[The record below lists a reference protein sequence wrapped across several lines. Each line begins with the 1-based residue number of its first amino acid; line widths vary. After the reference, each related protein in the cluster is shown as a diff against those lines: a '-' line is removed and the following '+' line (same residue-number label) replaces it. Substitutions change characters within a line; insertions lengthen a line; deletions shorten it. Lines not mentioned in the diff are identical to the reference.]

1 MENKLV
7 RGGNRK
13 ERLFDSIDSIEQHKN
28 DHYVDIQNEGYKTR
42 KLMESA
48 HGYQIPLKQL
58 QVHDKQSLV
67 HNTHNRVEI
76 RRRNDRYFDIK
87 KSPGC
92 LKCFVT
98 VMFCLR
104 SPIDGYENT
113 PLHPSDI
120 AVQQPELLISD
131 VQLKAEKAKQ
141 ECNQATKD
149 GLTEDES
156 AAIYL
161 YTMEWESGAP
171 SLYHLLNETLREK
184 TGRQQLEPWFL
195 YLKLFLTALLKL
207 PSKQQTI
214 WRGVRKDLSKQYQIG
229 QRASLT
235 NLEVQPTELLL
246 ALQLTL
252 KEIQTEIDQ
261 NHRRADF
268 KKFQLIAE
276 PKQEPSEYGNKTGV
290 CHIQGDPHLLMF
302 PEKLKG
308 ERVQYWCRL
317 LGVHPLLC
325 NKYVTAT
332 VSVTEQY

>member
-1 MENKLV
+1 
-7 RGGNRK
+7 
-13 ERLFDSIDSIEQHKN
+13 
-28 DHYVDIQNEGYKTR
+28 
-42 KLMESA
+42 
-48 HGYQIPLKQL
+48 
-58 QVHDKQSLV
+58 
-67 HNTHNRVEI
+67 
-76 RRRNDRYFDIK
+76 
-87 KSPGC
+87 
-92 LKCFVT
+92 
-98 VMFCLR
+98 
-104 SPIDGYENT
+104 
-113 PLHPSDI
+113 I

-235 NLEVQPTELLL
+235 NLVLFT
-246 ALQLTL
+246 
-252 KEIQTEIDQ
+252 
-261 NHRRADF
+261 
-268 KKFQLIAE
+268 
-276 PKQEPSEYGNKTGV
+276 
-290 CHIQGDPHLLMF
+290 PH
-302 PEKLKG
+302 
-308 ERVQYWCRL
+308 
-317 LGVHPLLC
+317 
-325 NKYVTAT
+325 
-332 VSVTEQY
+332 